1 MKNILAILLCLAVNK
16 LTAQGVLT
24 FEQAVQ
30 KTLANNFDIRI
41 VKNTA
46 LQAENNNNPGNA
58 GYLPTIGVTADQ
70 FFSSTNTRQEFY
82 SGQINE
88 KQNAQNR
95 SLNAAVRLDWTFFD
109 GFTMFATDKRLQ
121 IQEDQAA
128 LQVRAQI
135 EMQVYQTA
143 VLYYSLVLQNQ
154 MTKVYQDALD
164 LSRERYNLVV
174 IKEKNG
180 ALSSLDLLQ
189 AKLDMNT
196 DSSNLLSQNK
206 IIRDLKTELAL
217 VMGEAE
223 NTHFDVVDE
232 AVSIQPIDRKA
243 IETNAISQN
252 TSILLNKSNI
262 ALVDAQRK
270 EMQGRYY
277 PQLGLY
283 GQYSVTTSQSQ
294 VGLLAS
300 NRSLG
305 PGFGITLSWTILD
318 QLSTFTTLKNLDLTQ
333 QNAELMVEQ
342 QNQVIT
348 KELNLAFSNYDYAQE
363 LFQIENASILNT
375 EEIFEIARQTYEA
388 GSMTDLELREIQF
401 SIVQAKNRQLSSA
414 LALKTAQLNLSLLS
428 GDFQKLL

>member
-1 MKNILAILLCLAVNK
+1 MKNILAILLCLAANK

-30 KTLANNFDIRI
+30 KTLANNFDIQI

-154 MTKVYQDALD
+154 MTEVYQDALD
-164 LSRERYNLVV
+164 LSRERYNLVI

-223 NTHFDVVDE
+223 NTNFDVVDE
-232 AVSIQPIDRKA
+232 AVSLQPIDRKA
-243 IETNAISQN
+243 IEANAISQN

-305 PGFGITLSWTILD
+305 PGFGFTLRWTILD

-375 EEIFEIARQTYEA
+375 EEIFDIARQTYEA